1 MTESHPK
8 LRPLNV
14 QWVDWEG
21 RAMVSLQDPL
31 RLGGNGIL
39 VPEVMAQLLGLSD
52 GTRDLEELRR
62 QFMMRTGMSLQPS
75 QVESLVMALDEAL
88 LLDNSRFRQALAAAM
103 EEYRCGPFRAPAL
116 AGGSYPAD
124 PKELLKVMDQYT
136 EEAARRD
143 DSGQAYTRQDY
154 TGSGGPVGVI
164 SPHIDYARGWRTYAE
179 TWSRAKAAVE
189 AADRVIILGTDHAGS
204 PGSLTLTRQS
214 YATPWGALP
223 TDTEVVAE
231 LASILGEDRGFAE
244 EAHHIGEHSIELAA
258 VWLHYAAGGKP
269 KNLVPILCGGP
280 EPFLQQADS
289 GTNAARRAVDLL
301 AGVAAEDGTL
311 VIAAADISHVGPAFS
326 DRDPLDDE
334 AKSKIKASDELWLE
348 AACAGDSSRLRDHIV
363 KLGDP
368 TRICGASPIFL
379 MASMLGHA
387 QGRVVHYDQ
396 CPADEGFGSLVSI
409 AGVLYGP

>member
-1 MTESHPK
+1 MTESLPK

-21 RAMVSLQDPL
+21 RPMVSLQDPL
-31 RLGGNGIL
+31 RLGGAGIM
-39 VPEVMAQLLGLSD
+39 VPEIMAQLLGLSD

-62 QFMMRTGMSLQPS
+62 QFVLRTGMNILLS
-75 QVESLVMALDEAL
+75 QVESLVQALDDAL
-88 LLDNSRFRQALAAAM
+88 LLDNPRFRRALAQAM
-103 EEYRCGPFRAPAL
+103 DAYRDGPFRSPAL

-124 PKELLKVMDQYT
+124 PRELLKVMDQYT
-136 EEAARRD
+136 R
-143 DSGQAYTRQDY
+143 QAQPQD
-154 TGSGGPVGVI
+154 GSGNERLAGVI
-164 SPHIDYARGWRTYAE
+164 SPHIDYPRGWRTYAE
-179 TWSRAKAAVE
+179 TWNQTKAAVG

-204 PGSLTLTRQS
+204 PGSLTLTHQS

-223 TDTEVVAE
+223 TDTAVVTE

-258 VWLHYAAGGKP
+258 VWLHYIAGGTP

-280 EPFLQQADS
+280 EPFLEQEDSVAKSAWQAI
-289 GTNAARRAVDLL
+289 DLL
-301 AGVAAEDGTL
+301 AGVTAEDNTL

-326 DRDPLDDE
+326 DKDPLDDA
-334 AKSKIKASDELWLE
+334 AKLNIKTSDELWLE
-348 AACAGDSSRLRDHIV
+348 AACAGDSGRLRGHMV
-363 KLGDP
+363 RHGDP

-379 MASMLGHA
+379 MASMLGEA
-387 QGRVVHYDQ
+387 RGRVVHYDQ

-409 AGVLYGP
+409 AGVVYNR

>member
-1 MTESHPK
+1 MTESLPK

-21 RAMVSLQDPL
+21 RPMVSLQDPL
-31 RLGGNGIL
+31 RLGGAGIM
-39 VPEVMAQLLGLSD
+39 VPEIMAQLLGLSD

-62 QFMMRTGMSLQPS
+62 EFVMRTGMNILPS
-75 QVESLVMALDEAL
+75 QVESLVQALDDAL
-88 LLDNSRFRQALAAAM
+88 LLDNSRFRRALAQAM
-103 EEYRCGPFRAPAL
+103 DAYRGGPFRSPAL

-124 PKELLKVMDQYT
+124 PRELLKVMDQYT
-136 EEAARRD
+136 R
-143 DSGQAYTRQDY
+143 QAQPQD
-154 TGSGGPVGVI
+154 GSGRDISGNERLAGVI
-164 SPHIDYARGWRTYAE
+164 SPHIDYPRGWRTYAE
-179 TWSRAKAAVE
+179 TWNQAKAAVE

-223 TDTEVVAE
+223 TDTEVVSE

-258 VWLHYAAGGKP
+258 VWLHYVAGGKS
-269 KNLVPILCGGP
+269 KKLVPVLCGGP
-280 EPFLQQADS
+280 EPLLEQEDSAAKSAWQAI
-289 GTNAARRAVDLL
+289 DLL
-301 AGVAAEDGTL
+301 AGVAAGDDTL

-326 DRDPLDDE
+326 DKVPLDDA
-334 AKSKIKASDELWLE
+334 AKSNIKDSDERWLE
-348 AACAGDSSRLRDHIV
+348 AACAGDSGRLRDHMV
-363 KLGDP
+363 RHGDP

-379 MASMLGHA
+379 MASMLGEARGH
-387 QGRVVHYDQ
+387 VVHYDQ

-409 AGVLYGP
+409 AGVLYHR

>member
-1 MTESHPK
+1 MTESLPR

-21 RAMVSLQDPL
+21 RPMVSLQDPL
-31 RLGGNGIL
+31 RLGGSGIM
-39 VPEVMAQLLGLSD
+39 VPEIMAQLLGLSD

-62 QFMMRTGMSLQPS
+62 QFVLRTGMNILLS
-75 QVESLVMALDEAL
+75 QVESLVQALDDAL
-88 LLDNSRFRQALAAAM
+88 LLDNPRFRRALAQAM
-103 EEYRCGPFRAPAL
+103 DAYRGGPFRSPAL

-124 PKELLKVMDQYT
+124 PRELLKVMDQYT
-136 EEAARRD
+136 R
-143 DSGQAYTRQDY
+143 QAQPQD
-154 TGSGGPVGVI
+154 GSGNERLAGVI
-164 SPHIDYARGWRTYAE
+164 SPHIDYPRGWRTYAE
-179 TWSRAKAAVE
+179 TWNQAKAAVE

-204 PGSLTLTRQS
+204 PGSLTLTHQS

-223 TDTEVVAE
+223 TDTAVVTE

-258 VWLHYAAGGKP
+258 VWLHYVAGGTP

-280 EPFLQQADS
+280 EPFLAQDDSRAASAWQAI
-289 GTNAARRAVDLL
+289 DLL
-301 AGVAAEDGTL
+301 AGVAAEDKTL

-326 DRDPLDDE
+326 DKDPLDDA
-334 AKSKIKASDELWLE
+334 AKLNIRASDELWLE
-348 AACAGDSSRLRDHIV
+348 AACAGDSGRLRGHMV
-363 KLGDP
+363 RHGDP

-379 MASMLGHA
+379 MASMLGEA
-387 QGRVVHYDQ
+387 RGRVIHYDQ

-409 AGVLYGP
+409 AGVLYDR

>member
-1 MTESHPK
+1 MTESLPK

-21 RAMVSLQDPL
+21 RPMVSLQDPL
-31 RLGGNGIL
+31 RLGGAGIM
-39 VPEVMAQLLGLSD
+39 VPEIMAQLLGLSD

-62 QFMMRTGMSLQPS
+62 EFVMRTGMNILPS
-75 QVESLVMALDEAL
+75 QVESLVRALDDAL
-88 LLDNSRFRQALAAAM
+88 LLDNPRFRRALAQAM
-103 EEYRCGPFRAPAL
+103 DAYRGGPFRSPAL

-124 PKELLKVMDQYT
+124 PRELLKAMDQYT
-136 EEAARRD
+136 R
-143 DSGQAYTRQDY
+143 QAQPQD
-154 TGSGGPVGVI
+154 GSGRDISGHERLAGVI
-164 SPHIDYARGWRTYAE
+164 SPHIDYPRGWRTYAE
-179 TWSRAKAAVE
+179 TWNQAKAAVE

-223 TDTEVVAE
+223 TDTEVVTD

-258 VWLHYAAGGKP
+258 VWLHYVAGGKP
-269 KNLVPILCGGP
+269 KKLVPVLCGGP
-280 EPFLQQADS
+280 EPFLEQEDSAAKSAWQAI
-289 GTNAARRAVDLL
+289 DLL
-301 AGVAAEDGTL
+301 ARMAAEDDTL

-326 DRDPLDDE
+326 DKDPLDDV
-334 AKSKIKASDELWLE
+334 AKSNIKDSDERWLE
-348 AACAGDSSRLRDHIV
+348 AACAGDSGRLRDHMV
-363 KLGDP
+363 RHGDP

-379 MASMLGHA
+379 MASMLGEARGH
-387 QGRVVHYDQ
+387 VVHYDQ

-409 AGVLYGP
+409 AGVLYHR

>member
-1 MTESHPK
+1 MTESLPK

-21 RAMVSLQDPL
+21 RPMVSLQDPL
-31 RLGGNGIL
+31 RLGGAGIM
-39 VPEVMAQLLGLSD
+39 VPEIMAQLLGLSD

-62 QFMMRTGMSLQPS
+62 QFVLRTGMSILPS
-75 QVESLVMALDEAL
+75 QLESLVQALDDAL
-88 LLDNSRFRQALAAAM
+88 LLDNSRFRRALAQAM
-103 EEYRCGPFRAPAL
+103 DAYRDGPFRSPAL

-124 PKELLKVMDQYT
+124 PRELLKVMDQYT
-136 EEAARRD
+136 R
-143 DSGQAYTRQDY
+143 QAQPQD
-154 TGSGGPVGVI
+154 GSGNERLAGVI
-164 SPHIDYARGWRTYAE
+164 SPHIDYPRGWRTYAE
-179 TWSRAKAAVE
+179 TWNQTKAAVG

-204 PGSLTLTRQS
+204 PGSLTLTHQS

-223 TDTEVVAE
+223 TDTAVVTE

-258 VWLHYAAGGKP
+258 VWLHYIAGGTP

-280 EPFLQQADS
+280 EPFLEQEDSVAKSAWQAI
-289 GTNAARRAVDLL
+289 DLL
-301 AGVAAEDGTL
+301 AGVTAEDNTL

-326 DRDPLDDE
+326 DKDPLDDA
-334 AKSKIKASDELWLE
+334 AKLNIKTSDELWLE
-348 AACAGDSSRLRDHIV
+348 AACAGDSGRLRGHMV
-363 KLGDP
+363 RHGDP

-379 MASMLGHA
+379 MASMLGEA
-387 QGRVVHYDQ
+387 RGRVVHYDQ

-409 AGVLYGP
+409 AGVVYNR

>member
-1 MTESHPK
+1 MTESLPK

-21 RAMVSLQDPL
+21 RPMVSLQDPL
-31 RLGGNGIL
+31 RLGGAGIM
-39 VPEVMAQLLGLSD
+39 VPEIMAQLLGLSD

-62 QFMMRTGMSLQPS
+62 EFMMRTGMNILPS
-75 QVESLVMALDEAL
+75 QVESLVQALDDAL
-88 LLDNSRFRQALAAAM
+88 LLDNSRFRRALAQAM
-103 EEYRCGPFRAPAL
+103 DAYRGGPFRSPAL

-124 PKELLKVMDQYT
+124 PRELLKVMDQYT
-136 EEAARRD
+136 R
-143 DSGQAYTRQDY
+143 QAQPQD
-154 TGSGGPVGVI
+154 GSGRDISGNERLAGVI
-164 SPHIDYARGWRTYAE
+164 SPHIDYPRGWRTYAE
-179 TWSRAKAAVE
+179 TWNQAKAAVE

-223 TDTEVVAE
+223 TDTEVVTE

-258 VWLHYAAGGKP
+258 VWLHYVAGGKP
-269 KNLVPILCGGP
+269 KKLVPVLCGGP
-280 EPFLQQADS
+280 EPFLEQEDSAAKSVLQAI
-289 GTNAARRAVDLL
+289 DLL
-301 AGVAAEDGTL
+301 ARVAAEDDTL

-326 DRDPLDDE
+326 DKDPLDDA
-334 AKSKIKASDELWLE
+334 AKSNIKVSDERWLE
-348 AACAGDSSRLRDHIV
+348 AACAGDSGRLRDHMV
-363 KLGDP
+363 RHGDP

-379 MASMLGHA
+379 MSSMLGEARGH
-387 QGRVVHYDQ
+387 VVHYDQ

-409 AGVLYGP
+409 AGVLYHR

>member
-1 MTESHPK
+1 MTESLPK

-21 RAMVSLQDPL
+21 RPMVSLQDPL
-31 RLGGNGIL
+31 RLGGAGIM
-39 VPEVMAQLLGLSD
+39 VPEIMAQLLGLSD

-62 QFMMRTGMSLQPS
+62 QFVLRTGMNILLS
-75 QVESLVMALDEAL
+75 QVESLVQALDDAL
-88 LLDNSRFRQALAAAM
+88 LLDNPRFRRALAQAM
-103 EEYRCGPFRAPAL
+103 DAYRDGPFRSPAL

-124 PKELLKVMDQYT
+124 PRELLKVMDQYT
-136 EEAARRD
+136 R
-143 DSGQAYTRQDY
+143 QAQPQD
-154 TGSGGPVGVI
+154 GSGNERLAGVI
-164 SPHIDYARGWRTYAE
+164 SPHIDYPRGWRTYAE
-179 TWSRAKAAVE
+179 TWNQAKAAVE

-204 PGSLTLTRQS
+204 PGSLTLTHQS

-223 TDTEVVAE
+223 TDTAVVTE

-258 VWLHYAAGGKP
+258 VWLHYIAGGTP

-280 EPFLQQADS
+280 EPFLEQEDSVAKSAWQAI
-289 GTNAARRAVDLL
+289 DLL
-301 AGVAAEDGTL
+301 AGVTAEDNTL

-326 DRDPLDDE
+326 DKDPLDDA
-334 AKSKIKASDELWLE
+334 AKLNIKTSDELWLE
-348 AACAGDSSRLRDHIV
+348 AACAGDSGRLRGHMV
-363 KLGDP
+363 RHGDP

-379 MASMLGHA
+379 MASMLGEA
-387 QGRVVHYDQ
+387 RGRVVHYDQ

-409 AGVLYGP
+409 AGVVYNR